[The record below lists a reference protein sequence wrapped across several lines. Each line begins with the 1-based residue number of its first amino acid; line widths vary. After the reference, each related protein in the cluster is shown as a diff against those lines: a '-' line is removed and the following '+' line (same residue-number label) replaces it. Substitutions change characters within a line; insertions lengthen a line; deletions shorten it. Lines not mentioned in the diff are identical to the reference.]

1 MLALLALVLLS
12 SALQEPTELEML
24 RPMEELYAVV
34 FSLYLFG
41 LGTGVKKGLSTGGTF
56 FSHGGCKPA
65 VLQPS
70 FPKENFGIRPGCTKR
85 E

>member
-56 FSHGGCKPA
+56 FPW
-65 VLQPS
+65 
-70 FPKENFGIRPGCTKR
+70 RM
-85 E
+85 